1 MIFYFNADGTPKT
14 VLPESVV
21 RGSSNANSIYFVSPV
36 CEQNMV
42 NVAFKLPDGT
52 VTEKFFM
59 NVCNGALDG
68 VLDKDGNTFS
78 VWTAK
83 IPTIVTAC
91 HGTVGV
97 QFYFTNILETV
108 ATALC
113 TFEVL
118 EGIIS
123 ETPTVGDD
131 YLEIM
136 QFLSGLSAKVD
147 DSVLV
152 SNTAQGVV
160 ENVNDKLNTVEHK
173 VSDLYA
179 FALDTT
185 VGQVTAESKYS
196 IRTTADGLNIV
207 DGARSIV
214 KRISGGTVKSV
225 NLIPSRKANVIDN
238 GITYILNDD
247 GSVTANGTA
256 TAVSSCYFT
265 SNLNLGAGTYFLS
278 GCPLGG
284 NSNSTYNLTINVN
297 KNGVWN
303 RAIIDTGNG
312 VIANVAEDET
322 LVGCFIWVNGGQK
335 FDNVTFK
342 PMLTVGTERVDYS
355 PYFSDLKN
363 SYFKGI
369 ESTGR
374 NLFNPTLYD
383 GIKIN
388 SDGSVTTSKY
398 VGNVTPV
405 TFQGCPNTDYSI
417 CVYNENK
424 EIATNLGSTAS
435 HKVSTYC
442 NGVWVNSNNSNAKF
456 RTDEYGLA
464 SLMIGSASYDTANRY
479 KNYIAIYK
487 GNIAVSDTPPYE
499 PYVLDGTFALDTAIE
514 LGLYDYID
522 VVNKK
527 IVRQTGYLT
536 KDTVFTDDELT
547 SYTDYVLSLN
557 GLNLAYKLDTATQE
571 DVSLPVGYVCYKNGS
586 EKIVQGDVDNSKY
599 GGINTVVQNYYVKI
613 GE

>member
-59 NVCNGALDG
+59 NVYNGSLDG
-68 VLDKDGNTFS
+68 VLDKDGNTFG
-78 VWTAK
+78 VWMAK
-83 IPTIVTAC
+83 IPTVVTAC
-91 HGTVGV
+91 QGTVGV
-97 QFYFTNILETV
+97 QFYVTNLLETV
-108 ATALC
+108 ATVLC

-147 DSVLV
+147 DNVLV
-152 SNTAQGVV
+152 SNNAKDLAVYATG
-160 ENVNDKLNTVEHK
+160 KLNSIEHK

-196 IRTTADGLNIV
+196 IRTTADGLNVI
-207 DGARSIV
+207 DSARSIV
-214 KRISGGTVKSV
+214 KRISGNTVNSV
-225 NLIPSRKANVIDN
+225 NLIPSRKANIVDN
-238 GITYILNDD
+238 GITYFLNDD

-265 SNLNLGAGTYFLS
+265 PNLKLGAGTYFLS
-278 GCPLGG
+278 GCPSGG

-342 PMLTVGTERVDYS
+342 PMLSVGAERVDYS
-355 PYFSDLKN
+355 PYFENLKN
-363 SYFKGI
+363 AYFKGV

-374 NLFNPTLYD
+374 NLFNPALYS
-383 GIKIN
+383 GIQLN

-398 VGNVTPV
+398 VETTTPV
-405 TFQGCPNTDYSI
+405 SFQGYPNTEYSL

-442 NGVWVNSNNSNAKF
+442 NGVWVNSNNANARF
-456 RTDEYGLA
+456 RTDENGRA
-464 SLMIGSASYDTANRY
+464 SLMIGSASYDTANKY

-487 GNIAVSDTPPYE
+487 GNFAISDTPSYE

-514 LGLYDYID
+514 LGIYDYID

-527 IVRQTGYLT
+527 IVRQTGYVA
-536 KDTVFTDDELT
+536 KDTVFTDEELA
-547 SYTDYVLSLN
+547 SYTDYVLSLD

-571 DVSLPVGYVCYKNGS
+571 EINIPDGYVCYKNGS
-586 EKIVQGDVDNSKY
+586 EKIIQGVVDNSKY
-599 GGINTVVQNYYVKI
+599 GGTNTVIQNYYVKV